1 MSFRLLAQAAETAY
15 ERMAPA
21 MQERMAASGAAEGKR
36 LAGMTSAPMVASPSG
51 VSGNAETSFAA
62 LQAAWGR
69 PLRVTSAKRS
79 PEENERVGGAKNSQH
94 LHGNAFDI
102 DVSDLSQGERLDLI
116 RQARAAGFRGIGV
129 YNNALHFDV
138 GPDRAWGSDYSRGSL
153 PAWAAE
159 AVGAPVGTVSTK
171 SPEVVV
177 RTSEG
182 KLEPRMFSPY
192 SGPIL
197 QAHNVAAKVA
207 YNAEMLEKGTV
218 DLLSIA
224 TANPL
229 NPEAFEQQAASYI
242 DQMVENAP
250 DDFKMD
256 LRATL
261 EKAAGQRFLGMVE
274 EKHRDIRQRAANSS
288 TALMNRYSDTYA
300 QAIAAGSPEEAEAA
314 RAELEGILLAREQL
328 PGLSWTREQSQN
340 ALLDAEAR
348 AQRLMQERAV
358 GQRKELNGQLD
369 VIIKAH
375 ENGMTSQFDAILDD
389 PVVAAIADGEKF
401 REAQAYVALTRTFP
415 ELFQLPPAQ
424 AQAAVTA
431 MGQMPVG
438 EEFEVDVQK
447 AADKAV
453 KANMKAFDEDPVARA
468 QEVLVD
474 PSLKPVALPQFDP
487 GNMQPFMDALASRI
501 ETGENLYQQGYSSE
515 PAYLTNDESEALST
529 FFGRTTPVEAR
540 VAGLIALVGA
550 SGEAAGRLLSSLNVD
565 PVTRQSAQLLAYGG
579 PQETVLDAMR
589 GQELLDGNQVRLPG
603 NSRVMEAYAPDV
615 AAALYPTLGNAG
627 QAMEGV
633 MQMAQAL
640 YAAAPA
646 SKGLDPTS
654 PEAQTLMEKSVQKAL
669 GQTVKG
675 RYTYGGVQTI
685 GGNPTLLPMNVAGE
699 KLEEAL
705 NRASGGTPS
714 QGMAM
719 NLATGLTNTV
729 LNAMGQSPGGSP
741 EAWSAASPNGTP
753 PMVNGSPLPRDA
765 FTEGAVTLVP
775 VNGTQY
781 RMVWNGIPVTDT
793 QNRNYVVDVVK
804 LIDETRRPPTPLA
817 TAPSNPV
824 TAGGATGRW

>member
-1 MSFRLLAQAAETAY
+1 MSFRLLAQAAEAAY

-36 LAGMTSAPMVASPSG
+36 LASLQGSTMLSTGSNYASAIAAVESGGNYGAIGPETGKGRAYGKYQVMDFNVGPWTEKHLGRRMTPEEFLKDPAAQDAVFNAEFGSYVQKYGNPQDAASVWFSGRPMAQA
-51 VSGNAETSFAA
+51 GNASDGYTTVPEYVQKFTQNLTPAA
-62 LQAAWGR
+62 
-69 PLRVTSAKRS
+69 
-79 PEENERVGGAKNSQH
+79 
-94 LHGNAFDI
+94 
-102 DVSDLSQGERLDLI
+102 
-116 RQARAAGFRGIGV
+116 
-129 YNNALHFDV
+129 
-138 GPDRAWGSDYSRGSL
+138 
-153 PAWAAE
+153 
-159 AVGAPVGTVSTK
+159 
-171 SPEVVV
+171 PEVVV
-177 RTSEG
+177 RTADG

-348 AQRLMQERAV
+348 AQRLMEERAV

-714 QGMAM
+714 QGMAL